1 MKRSTEESDRP
12 AEWLRRFDEDAGR
25 YVALMRES
33 GGLALAAYRLAR
45 AHCRVQP
52 VPSGVPTHTEL
63 WAAARRITLRVPV
76 PAATACKT
84 RLAAECESRGLPV
97 IGPLVSRRAA

>member
-25 YVALMRES
+25 YHALVRES
-33 GGLALAAYRLAR
+33 GGLAIAAYRLAR

-63 WAAARRITLRVPV
+63 WAAARRITSRVTV
-76 PAATACKT
+76 PYATACKV
-84 RLAAECESRGLPV
+84 RLAAECEARGLPV
-97 IGPLVSRRAA
+97 IGPLVARRAA